1 MSDLFGNPVIPDG
14 PAMTL
19 AERRKQQRRLRG
31 ETPRGYYAPP
41 GTGPDDETCKTC
53 QHAVA
58 IRMSKTYHKCAL
70 RRADWTGSYS
80 TDIRLKSP
88 ACRVWEQKRDDTPAG

>member
-1 MSDLFGNPVIPDG
+1 MTDLFGNPPIIPDG

-31 ETPRGYYAPP
+31 EVPRGYYAPP
-41 GTGPDDETCKTC
+41 GTGPAGETCKTC
-53 QHAVA
+53 RHAVCN
-58 IRMSKTYHKCAL
+58 RLSKNYWKCDL
-70 RRADWTGSYS
+70 FPGVWTGSYG

-88 ACRVWEQKRDDTPAG
+88 ACRGWEGRE